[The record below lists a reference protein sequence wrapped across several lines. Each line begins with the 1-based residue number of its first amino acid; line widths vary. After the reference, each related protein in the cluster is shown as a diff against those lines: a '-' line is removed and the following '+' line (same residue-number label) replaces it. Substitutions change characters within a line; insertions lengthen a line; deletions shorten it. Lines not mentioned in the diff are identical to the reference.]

1 MAEKLKLVTF
11 MLMEDEYG
19 FEIDYVQEVRRIR
32 RITRVAQAPA
42 FVEGV
47 IKLRGKVIPI
57 VDLRKRLGLPTK
69 KHGRFTRAII
79 VKAQGHTL
87 GVVVD
92 SATEVLSVP
101 VTDIDTPDASILANA
116 VFLKGVAKAPGRMI
130 LVANIENILTA
141 EEKKLLPAPPK
152 KAGAGREKHDA

>member
-1 MAEKLKLVTF
+1 MDKRLKLVTF

-19 FEIDYVQEVRRIR
+19 FEIDYVQEVRRIK

-57 VDLRKRLGLPTK
+57 VDLRKRLGLPAK
-69 KHGRFTRAII
+69 EHGKLTRVII
-79 VKAQGHTL
+79 VKAEGHSL

-92 SATEVLSVP
+92 SVTEVLSVP
-101 VTDIDTPDASILANA
+101 VKDVDTPDSSILANA
-116 VFLKGVAKAPGRMI
+116 VFLKGVAKAPGRMV
-130 LVANIENILTA
+130 LVADIGNILTL
-141 EEKKLLPAPPK
+141 EEKKLLPAASK
-152 KAGAGREKHDA
+152 KTPREVK